1 MSRTTIRI
9 ELPSSSPDLL
19 IKLLE
24 DIKAQHTKR
33 ETATPGSSPLDD
45 ATIIAL
51 DEQVTSAKADRLKAQ
66 ALTAEATA
74 LLEKSNKALG
84 LAEGQTQRVEKT
96 GLFYAAQ
103 TRDALL
109 AAFRGQEH
117 EMETFGFTVVVG
129 SAASPVHKVKATS

>member
-9 ELPSSSPDLL
+9 DLPSGSPDLL

-33 ETATPGSSPLDD
+33 ETATPGSSPLE
-45 ATIIAL
+45 ATTIAAL

-66 ALTAEATA
+66 ALTAA

-84 LAEGQTQRVEKT
+84 LAEGQTQRADKT

-103 TRDALL
+103 VRDTLL

-117 EMETFGFTVVVG
+117 EMETFGFSVVVG
-129 SAASPVHKVKATS
+129 SAASPVRKVKVTT